1 MNRKPLELIITNER
15 ICNFYHNNPMLHFE
29 NINMCFIDLFDSI
42 LKDFT
47 TTNTSIQSLIIDNIQ
62 QNTNK
67 INELNTTL
75 ISMKENINVLIL
87 NITTKINTVKLE
99 YIDQTRFTFN
109 KHENILSWVEQNT
122 DTCFKKIIDIIV
134 QEIDVKP
141 QDHILVQIQEIIRP
155 FKKMILEE
163 CRQYLHKYPDK
174 THPDINPINALIQN
188 IDIKINGMIANLQ
201 QPIYSFLLANEELL
215 HKNVVNSKD
224 NMVAIQ
230 QKLINELSDA
240 LVLLKREKGFM
251 SPNNILQTNFNS
263 DPRLPNDSK
272 KERQNLIGIL
282 NKIYMT
288 GDISVVHQPTMMF
301 SRNSVLQRVDINR
314 EKTDTSSQ
322 HLYLVKRPN
331 KYNILIETHD
341 VEQNVNT
348 NEIRQ
353 FIQTME
359 ENNCNGVLLS
369 QQSGFSCKSNYHIE
383 IYNKLIIVYVHNVE
397 YDPEKIKNAID
408 IIDNLTI
415 KLREMD
421 RDENIY
427 EIIID
432 KDVLEE
438 INKEYQLFIQQKDNV
453 LSAIKESHKKVL
465 SQIDD
470 FKFPELDKYL
480 STKFSVPIQK
490 QGFKCDLC
498 KKFNATN
505 LKALAAHKRGC
516 FRKNSKKITEDK
528 YVSNL
533 PSNFSTNDSPPKSA
547 V

>member
-1 MNRKPLELIITNER
+1 MIRKTRELIITNER
-15 ICNFYHNNPMLHFE
+15 ICNFYHNNPALHFE
-29 NINMCFIDLFDSI
+29 TINMHFIDLFDSI
-42 LKDFT
+42 LKDIGS
-47 TTNTSIQSLIIDNIQ
+47 TNTSIQSQIIDNIQ

-75 ISMKENINVLIL
+75 TSIKDNISIL
-87 NITTKINTVKLE
+87 LTNMTTKWNIVKQE
-99 YIDQTRFTFN
+99 YIDQLHFISN
-109 KHENILSWVEQNT
+109 KNENIKSWNEKNIDVFVE
-122 DTCFKKIIDIIV
+122 KIIDIINV
-134 QEIDVKP
+134 IVPKTNGQL
-141 QDHILVQIQEIIRP
+141 HTQIQEITRN
-155 FKKMILEE
+155 FKRTILDEI
-163 CRQYLHKYPDK
+163 QLLNKYPDMNM
-174 THPDINPINALIQN
+174 IN
-188 IDIKINGMIANLQ
+188 DFIKYFDMKSTMMMYNLQ
-201 QPIYSFLLANEELL
+201 QPIYSFLLANEEGVN
-215 HKNVVNSKD
+215 KNITNSK
-224 NMVAIQ
+224 NNIVVIQ

-240 LVLLKREKGFM
+240 LV
-251 SPNNILQTNFNS
+251 IL
-263 DPRLPNDSK
+263 K
-272 KERQNLIGIL
+272 KESTATETSQSLKKECKSLMGIL

-288 GDISVVHQPTMMF
+288 GDISIVHQPTMMF
-301 SRNSVLQRVDINR
+301 SRHSLLQREQDSASNI
-314 EKTDTSSQ
+314 TSNAQ
-322 HLYLVKRPN
+322 QLYLVKRPN

-341 VEQNVNT
+341 FERNVNN

-369 QQSGFSCKSNYHIE
+369 QQSGFSSKSNYHIE
-383 IYNKLIIVYVHNVE
+383 IYNKLIIVYVHNVCYNE
-397 YDPEKIKNAID
+397 EKIKNAID

-415 KLREMD
+415 KLREMN

-438 INKEYQLFIQQKDNV
+438 INKEYQSFVQQKENI
-453 LSAIKESHKKVL
+453 LSIVKESHKKVI
-465 SQIDD
+465 SQMDD

-516 FRKNSKKITEDK
+516 FRKNLNKNGDIKNVYVLPTNADDNQSKTTI
-528 YVSNL
+528 
-533 PSNFSTNDSPPKSA
+533 
-547 V
+547 